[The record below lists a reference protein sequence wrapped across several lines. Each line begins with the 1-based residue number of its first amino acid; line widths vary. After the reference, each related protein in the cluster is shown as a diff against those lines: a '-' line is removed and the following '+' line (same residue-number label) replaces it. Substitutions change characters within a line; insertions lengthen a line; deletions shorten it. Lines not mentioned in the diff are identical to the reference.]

1 MTSRIVTTAAYPR
14 ASLTEEEIPACALA
28 PSRGHS
34 YFRAMKS
41 FAQFLALALLLALA
55 FPALTQDN
63 EAAAAAAAR
72 QDAEE
77 RYKRLNAAVE
87 DLITAQAAQ
96 QKKISELAAALAAL
110 REEMTRHANN
120 NTTRDELRSLAEK
133 VREIEKN
140 READKQLIV
149 DELKKLAK
157 ASAARPVT
165 VNAPVTERPEKG
177 YEYVV
182 QAGDTLSSIVA
193 AYRKE
198 GIKVTTD
205 MVLKANPKLDPN
217 KMQIGQKIFIPQP

>member
-1 MTSRIVTTAAYPR
+1 MVPLAGELWLVYWNSPGPF
-14 ASLTEEEIPACALA
+14 PACALA
-28 PSRGHS
+28 PSGGRS
-34 YFRAMKS
+34 YFRAMKT
-41 FAQFLALALLLALA
+41 FAYLPALALLLALA

-87 DLITAQAAQ
+87 DLIMAQAAQ
-96 QKKISELAAALAAL
+96 QKKISELAAALAEL
-110 REEMTRHANN
+110 REETTRQANN
-120 NTTRDELRSLAEK
+120 NTTRDELRLLAEK
-133 VREIEKN
+133 VKEIEKN

-165 VNAPVTERPEKG
+165 VSAPAAERPEKG

-217 KMQIGQKIFIPQP
+217 KLQIGQKIFIPQP

>member
-1 MTSRIVTTAAYPR
+1 
-14 ASLTEEEIPACALA
+14 
-28 PSRGHS
+28 
-34 YFRAMKS
+34 MKT
-41 FAQFLALALLLALA
+41 FVHLLAFSLL
-55 FPALTQDN
+55 FALVSARAQDP

-72 QDAEE
+72 QDSEE

-96 QKKISELAAALAAL
+96 QKKISELAAALAEL

-133 VREIEKN
+133 VQEIEKN
-140 READKQLIV
+140 READKKLIL
-149 DELKKLAK
+149 DEIKKLAK
-157 ASAARPVT
+157 APPVRPAPATTAA
-165 VNAPVTERPEKG
+165 ERPEKG

-182 QAGDTLSSIVA
+182 QSGDTLSSIVA

>member
-1 MTSRIVTTAAYPR
+1 
-14 ASLTEEEIPACALA
+14 
-28 PSRGHS
+28 
-34 YFRAMKS
+34 MKT
-41 FAQFLALALLLALA
+41 FARFLALTLLFAMA

-96 QKKISELAAALAAL
+96 QKKINDLTAALAEL
-110 REEMTRHANN
+110 REEMARDAAK
-120 NTTRDELRSLAEK
+120 NTTRDDLRSLAEK

-140 READKQLIV
+140 READKKLILEAI
-149 DELKKLAK
+149 DKLKV
-157 ASAARPVT
+157 AAVRPA
-165 VNAPVTERPEKG
+165 APSTTAAERPEKG
-177 YEYVV
+177 YEHVV
-182 QAGDTLSSIVA
+182 QSGDTLSSIVA

-198 GIKVTTD
+198 GIKVTMD